1 MMPKAATLW
10 QGYQTWSIFRPV
22 RPSVLGTS
30 RPATTNAENPTN
42 TWHVNFNN
50 GPREHQQEEWM
61 AGTMGESEWSFPDVI
76 LCWCDVSACFKK
88 DIFS

>member
-1 MMPKAATLW
+1 MAGISNMVNFPSCPA
-10 QGYQTWSIFRPV
+10 ICFRYV
-22 RPSVLGTS
+22 PS
-30 RPATTNAENPTN
+30 ATTNAENPTN